1 MKSYNYRIKKAEE
14 RGNYEVAEEIR
25 CERDLAY
32 MHDIRCLASE
42 FAQELKRGDYRA
54 AITVLRVLRAACDKK
69 AAGLKNDLD
78 R

>member
-14 RGNYEVAEEIR
+14 RGNYEVADEIR

-32 MHDIRCLASE
+32 MHDIRRLASE
-42 FAQELKRGDYRA
+42 FAQDLKNLDYQK
-54 AITVLRVLRAACDKK
+54 AITTLKVLKAACEKK
-69 AAGLKNDLD
+69 ISGLQNDLP